1 MQRNIG
7 VEFDWHASPLAAIL
21 SEWNGK
27 IENPTNE
34 FQMNNPDVWH
44 DKGLI
49 GGEWVE
55 AKSGKRFDVYD
66 PGSGKVWATAPDN
79 GPEDTDA
86 ACKSSYE
93 AFQSFRKTNP
103 KQRAQWLLKWDQLI
117 RDNRDDLA
125 RIVTYECGKPIAE
138 AQGELDYAL
147 GFTWWF
153 AGEAER
159 VFGTIQQPAAPGRR
173 VFTVKQP
180 IGVAVALVPW
190 NCKYPHQ
197 WQDPVEDP

>member
-1 MQRNIG
+1 MIK
-7 VEFDWHASPLAAIL
+7 EAHTYSLP
-21 SEWNGK
+21 
-27 IENPTNE
+27 
-34 FQMNNPDVWH
+34 FQMNNPDLFR
-44 DKGLI
+44 DKSLV
-49 GGEWVE
+49 GGEWID

-66 PGSGKVWATAPDN
+66 PGSNKVWATAPDN

-86 ACKSSYE
+86 AVKASYE

-159 VFGTIQQPAAPGRR
+159 VMGTVQTPSAPGRR
-173 VFTVKQP
+173 VFTIKQP

-190 NCKYPHQ
+190 NCKLLRIITIGSSS
-197 WQDPVEDP
+197 